1 MDAADQVPAVPA
13 QRRAERPV
21 LHSETRALTETIDRL
36 STRFPLHSRATVAE
50 IVGHAH
56 QRYDD
61 SHLRDF
67 IPVLVER
74 EARLKL
80 QHTTTQAAPTHEAS
94 TEPPEAGVGV
104 TDGPRA

>member
-13 QRRAERPV
+13 QRPAERMV
-21 LHSETRALTETIDRL
+21 LHSEIRALTDTIERL
-36 STRFPLHSRATVAE
+36 STRFPLHSRAAVAE
-50 IVGHAH
+50 IVGQAH

-67 IPVLVER
+67 VPVLVER

-80 QHTTTQAAPTHEAS
+80 RHTTTQAAPTHEAP
-94 TEPPEAGVGV
+94 TEPPAAAVG
-104 TDGPRA
+104 